1 MVIATTYIHRLLST
15 PTLPK
20 YTVGSVPGHC
30 LHVRVACFLCV
41 FLFCFFV
48 VVFLFVFFC
57 VCVFCFLF
65 FFFGGGVLLLL
76 LFFSFAKR
84 PDRHDF

>member
-1 MVIATTYIHRLLST
+1 MVIATTYIHRLLSK

-30 LHVRVACFLCV
+30 LHVRVACFG
-41 FLFCFFV
+41 
-48 VVFLFVFFC
+48 VFF
-57 VCVFCFLF
+57 L
-65 FFFGGGVLLLL
+65 GGGVVVVVV
-76 LFFSFAKR
+76 SFAKR